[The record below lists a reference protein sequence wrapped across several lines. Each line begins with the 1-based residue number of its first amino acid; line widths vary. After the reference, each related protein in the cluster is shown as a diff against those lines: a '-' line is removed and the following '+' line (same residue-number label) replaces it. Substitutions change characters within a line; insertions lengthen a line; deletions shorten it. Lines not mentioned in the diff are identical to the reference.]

1 MDSVLQKT
9 VASLERAI
17 KFNPNNI
24 ELMSSL
30 AESYV
35 RMGRLDSS
43 TIELCEKVLNKY
55 PDNSVLQQAQTVA
68 FVIEQT
74 DQIDAGLAAGKDP
87 PAADDILSS
96 IGILEEFLEEIRD
109 SWSVW
114 LALARL
120 GLLAGCYEK
129 ALGAIGQVKKLDPA
143 ELAGLRRTIDW
154 LASNPP
160 PEGTDWPT
168 LIRLFETLGEL
179 SLVIRLLERLY
190 DDEVERESTGRL
202 LLDRYLTRYDAE
214 HPNEVPE
221 QIRPRFFEMLLDYG
235 EREVVSTWLSS
246 AAMFGW
252 QVHNYSKI
260 FIHDLLENNQLGE
273 AFEILRRMAIDDEVR
288 DLLNRI
294 AEEYERQDKVDEA
307 VEILRYINDHELSES
322 VVDQRREADLAREM
336 ELSLAELNLKN
347 GRINEALAKF
357 VSALCMADTV
367 EESIVDRIEE
377 ILETETQI
385 EPRPILRLSAYFRAR
400 SDFPKTVY
408 FLNHIL
414 DCDPDHRDAL
424 YELGDVF
431 GDILGSDPDNPP
443 LHLEMGRVKQRLG
456 QHKDAIEEFKLAAGT
471 PGQADTV
478 NRLLARSYA
487 ETGQSREA
495 LARYQDVS
503 LAEEDLDAVYKLH
516 AKLVEA
522 DDFRP
527 AIIALELIMRVRAD
541 FRDAAERLR
550 EIEDRI
556 TGSGTA
562 SGLGLGTGPLHAG
575 DEKMREL
582 VGDMAVGRYRH
593 IEKIGSGGM
602 GVVYKVVDLKHQKIV
617 AMKVL
622 RDALGGNSKALD
634 RFFREARIA
643 ASIHHRN
650 IVEIFDFNISSLDG
664 QSYICMELVDGP
676 SLRELADKHYENT
689 VTTTIDFVTEI
700 LYYTTQLFDALEA
713 THIKGIVHRDIKPDN
728 IMIDQAGQ
736 VKITDFG
743 IVHVDEAT
751 FTPTGAMLGT
761 PRYMSPEQVTGGR
774 VDGRS
779 DIYSVG
785 ILLFELLTGAPPF
798 VTGDISYQQVN
809 KKPVHPRK
817 INPIIPQ
824 SLSDFII
831 KSLEKDPD
839 ARFGSAKEAKIALAE
854 ILETLGGCP
863 KFNSRTVVGEVP
875 SSVDID
881 PGSQLNEP
889 NGLDAPDAAAGASNA
904 SPQAGNG
911 ARDGSNASADSWG
924 MVDSVD
930 SSSLSEDP
938 STSAASNDTP
948 TPHDFTP
955 TGTQVLPPPAPPA
968 SPELLADLDLDLD
981 PRAPDQDRPPDSSE
995 PPSIVQLDQRRP
1007 IYDDPED
1014 SSESSSNLD
1023 LDFDLPAG

>member
-30 AESYV
+30 AESYI
-35 RMGRLDSS
+35 RMGRLDSG
-43 TIELCEKVLNKY
+43 TIELCEKVLDKY

-87 PAADDILSS
+87 PPAVDILSS
-96 IGILEEFLEEIRD
+96 VGILEEFLEEIKD
-109 SWSVW
+109 SCSVW

-129 ALGAIGQVKKLDPA
+129 TLGAIEQIKRLDPS

-154 LASNPP
+154 LASNAP

-179 SLVIRLLERLY
+179 SLVIRLLEHVY
-190 DDEVERESTGRL
+190 DDEVEREQTGRL
-202 LLDRYLTRYDAE
+202 LLDRYLARYDAD

-235 EREVVSTWLSS
+235 ERDVVSTWLSN

-252 QVHNYSKI
+252 QIHNYSKI
-260 FIHDLLENNQLGE
+260 FIHDLLGNNQLGE

-347 GRINEALAKF
+347 GRVNGALAKF

-367 EESIVDRIEE
+367 EDSIVERIEE
-377 ILETETQI
+377 ILETGAQI
-385 EPRPILRLSAYFRAR
+385 EANPILRLSAYFRAR

-414 DCDPDHRDAL
+414 DSDPDHRDAL
-424 YELGDVF
+424 YELSDVF
-431 GDILGSDPDNPP
+431 GDILGSEPDNPP
-443 LHLEMGRVKQRLG
+443 LRLEMGRVKQRLG
-456 QHKDAIEEFKLAAGT
+456 QHKDAIEEFKSAMDA

-478 NRLLARSYA
+478 NRLLARSYL

-495 LARYQDVS
+495 LARYQDVT
-503 LAEEDLDAVYKLH
+503 LAEEDLDGVYKVH

-522 DDFRP
+522 DDLRP

-562 SGLGLGTGPLHAG
+562 GGLGIGTGPTHPG

-676 SLRELADKHYENT
+676 SLRELSDKHYENT
-689 VTTTIDFVTEI
+689 VSTSIDFITEM

-713 THIKGIVHRDIKPDN
+713 THVKGIVHRDIKPDN
-728 IMIDQAGQ
+728 IMIDQAGT

-785 ILLFELLTGAPPF
+785 ILMFELLTGAPPF

-824 SLSDFII
+824 SLSNFII

-854 ILETLGGCP
+854 ILETLGGCA
-863 KFNSRTVVGEVP
+863 KFNSRTVVGDVVASEDAGP
-875 SSVDID
+875 DSGLGESDDID
-881 PGSQLNEP
+881 VSDAPAG
-889 NGLDAPDAAAGASNA
+889 APDAAA
-904 SPQAGNG
+904 QEGNG
-911 ARDGSNASADSWG
+911 TRDGSHASVDSWG
-924 MVDSVD
+924 MGDSVD
-930 SSSLSEDP
+930 SSSVSAGA
-938 STSAASNDTP
+938 SAAAAPGEPP

-955 TGTQVLPPPAPPA
+955 TGTQVLPPPDPPI
-968 SPELLADLDLDLD
+968 SSELLADLDLDLD
-981 PRAPDQDRPPDSSE
+981 SCVPGEDNPPASSE
-995 PPSIVQLDQRRP
+995 PPSVIQLDLRKP
-1007 IYDDPED
+1007 ILDDPED
-1014 SSESSSNLD
+1014 SSGSSSNLD
-1023 LDFDLPAG
+1023 FGFDFPAG